1 MNILNR
7 VKNFHPGPVCKAVV
21 LFVVL
26 FGLALVF
33 GILPI
38 EYNRKEDASM
48 FWVNVF
54 DIAWLLLYLASWI
67 QLIRVEKIFN
77 RNYPHKP
84 GGLGV
89 SFRSQPK
96 PAYPVRAVLSDITRR
111 ALMVIFMTLAVILL
125 FSSCVLWCASSVIN

>member
-7 VKNFHPGPVCKAVV
+7 IKSFHPGPVCKAVL

-26 FGLALVF
+26 FGLALAF

-38 EYNRKEDASM
+38 EYNRKEDASL

-67 QLIRVEKIFN
+67 QLIRVDKIFK
-77 RNYPHKP
+77 RTYPNKP
-84 GGLGV
+84 GFLA
-89 SFRSQPK
+89 K

-111 ALMVIFMTLAVILL
+111 TLMVIFTTLAVILL
-125 FSSCVLWCASSVIN
+125 FSSCVLWCASAVN

>member
-7 VKNFHPGPVCKAVV
+7 IKSFHPGPVCKSVV
-21 LFVVL
+21 LFTVL
-26 FGLALVF
+26 FALALIF
-33 GILPI
+33 WFLSL
-38 EYNRKEDASM
+38 EHNTRNTSF
-48 FWVNVF
+48 FWVNVI
-54 DIAWLLLYLASWI
+54 DISWSLLFLASWI

-77 RNYPHKP
+77 RNYPQKP

-96 PAYPVRAVLSDITRR
+96 LAYPVRAVLSDITRR

-125 FSSCVLWCASSVIN
+125 FSSCVLWCASAVN

>member
-7 VKNFHPGPVCKAVV
+7 VKSFHPGPVCKSVV

-38 EYNRKEDASM
+38 EYNRKEDASL

-54 DIAWLLLYLASWI
+54 DTAWLLLFLASWI

-77 RNYPHKP
+77 RNYPNKP

-96 PAYPVRAVLSDITRR
+96 PAYPVRAILSDITRR
-111 ALMVIFMTLAVILL
+111 ALMVLFMTLAVILL
-125 FSSCVLWCASSVIN
+125 LSSCVLWCASSVIN

>member
-7 VKNFHPGPVCKAVV
+7 IKSFHPGPVCKAVV

-54 DIAWLLLYLASWI
+54 DTAWLLLYLASWI
-67 QLIRVEKIFN
+67 QLIRVEKIFK
-77 RNYPHKP
+77 RTYPNK
-84 GGLGV
+84 LG
-89 SFRSQPK
+89 FFAK
-96 PAYPVRAVLSDITRR
+96 PAYPVRAVLSDITCR
-111 ALMVIFMTLAVILL
+111 ALMVVFMTLAVILL
-125 FSSCVLWCASSVIN
+125 FSSCVLWCASVVQ